1 MGVFD
6 LKPTKDGKLKGEL
19 QIDKKFADRATIR
32 IMTLTF
38 DGKPQTAGARYYRM
52 PVKKFIKKTPV
63 ADSFQEPPVRDLQQ
77 RRSRIEVRRIA
88 RFSGLHIKQCQAGSP
103 RRAGAC

>member
-38 DGKPQTAGARYYRM
+38 DGKPQTAGARYNQM
-52 PVKKFIKKTPV
+52 LAKNFIKKAPA
-63 ADSFQEPPVRDLQQ
+63 ADSSQAPPA
-77 RRSRIEVRRIA
+77 IA
-88 RFSGLHIKQCQAGSP
+88 SP
-103 RRAGAC
+103 SATKVTK